1 MSNNQVSTNF
11 KATIK
16 DFIALD
22 DEIRILQQEIRDRQ
36 KIKKQLSHNI
46 VDFMVSN
53 QLDNKQ
59 ISVSDSNLK
68 VKTSVRTE
76 SLNKNYLENKLT
88 QFFSGDNAKAKQC
101 AEYLYNSRS
110 KNEVKVL
117 SRTKNK
123 N

>member
-53 QLDNKQ
+53 KIDNKQ
-59 ISVSDSNLK
+59 ISVSDSNLR

-76 SLNKNYLENKLT
+76 SLNKQYLENKLT
-88 QFFSGDNAKAKQC
+88 NFFSGDTNKAKQC
-101 AEYLYNSRS
+101 AEYLYSNRA
-110 KNEVKVL
+110 KNEVKIL

>member
-1 MSNNQVSTNF
+1 
-11 KATIK
+11 
-16 DFIALD
+16 
-22 DEIRILQQEIRDRQ
+22 
-36 KIKKQLSHNI
+36 
-46 VDFMVSN
+46 MVSN

-68 VKTSVRTE
+68 VKTSIRTE
-76 SLNKNYLENKLT
+76 SLNKSYLENKLT
-88 QFFSGDNAKAKQC
+88 QFFSGDINKAKQC
-101 AEYLYNSRS
+101 AEYLYNNRS

>member
-36 KIKKQLSHNI
+36 KIKKQLSSNI

-68 VKTSVRTE
+68 VKTSIRTE
-76 SLNKNYLENKLT
+76 SLNKSYLENKLT
-88 QFFSGDNAKAKQC
+88 QFFSGDINKAKQC
-101 AEYLYNSRS
+101 AEYLYNNRS